1 MGSSEPVSPER
12 EMMRVSYILPVS
24 LSLTALQ
31 GAPQANFGER
41 NKNSNSSQEVDNKI
55 FFGNSN
61 LNNILLGAAV
71 GAGGAFLT
79 QEIIN
84 SQNNNQ
90 CNCAPARRRRQLQHQ
105 QEDNSGDKKIFGL
118 LGGGNCN
125 CPPASVEYGADC
137 KGRPEGNPYYGCG
150 CQGNAAGGIFTFGRR
165 KRQININSPT
175 STDPRQEDV
184 NNRFFNFRCID
195 AALTGRNQD
204 KQQQQSGR
212 GGVGLTRN

>member
-1 MGSSEPVSPER
+1 MGVSPER

-41 NKNSNSSQEVDNKI
+41 NKNSSQEQEVDNKI

-84 SQNNNQ
+84 SGNNNQ
-90 CNCAPARRRRQLQHQ
+90 CNCPPARRRRQLQHQ
-105 QEDNSGDKKIFGL
+105 QEDNSGDNSGDKKIFGL
-118 LGGGNCN
+118 LG
-125 CPPASVEYGADC
+125 
-137 KGRPEGNPYYGCG
+137 
-150 CQGNAAGGIFTFGRR
+150 GGIFTFGRR
-165 KRQININSPT
+165 KRQININSPA
-175 STDPRQEDV
+175 STDPGQEDV

-212 GGVGLTRN
+212 GVGLTRN

>member
-1 MGSSEPVSPER
+1 MGELPVGPER
-12 EMMRVSYILPVS
+12 GMVRVSYILPVS

-41 NKNSNSSQEVDNKI
+41 NKNSSQEQDVDNKI

-84 SQNNNQ
+84 SQNNSQ

-105 QEDNSGDKKIFGL
+105 QQDTKIFGL
-118 LGGGNCN
+118 FGG
-125 CPPASVEYGADC
+125 
-137 KGRPEGNPYYGCG
+137 
-150 CQGNAAGGIFTFGRR
+150 
-165 KRQININSPT
+165 
-175 STDPRQEDV
+175 
-184 NNRFFNFRCID
+184 
-195 AALTGRNQD
+195 
-204 KQQQQSGR
+204 
-212 GGVGLTRN
+212 